1 MVFIGKKW
9 REDVANAVAEVGR
22 NQTQEDR
29 LVEMIGEF
37 FDLRPS
43 EARKVF
49 ENMRN
54 HVIEISNWRRAT
66 INNDSSRSTK
76 NLPSPPYSLSLGEEL

>member
-9 REDVANAVAEVGR
+9 REDVAVANVVAEVGR

-29 LVEMIGEF
+29 LVERIGEF

-54 HVIEISNWRRAT
+54 HVIEISK
-66 INNDSSRSTK
+66 S
-76 NLPSPPYSLSLGEEL
+76 